1 MWQSPP
7 YTIAP
12 EKGSISIT
20 CSTREPLLGLYLK
33 QSHWPKLANVVY
45 YEDGKEPTVDE
56 RFKGRVTF
64 SGSQH
69 NLTISM
75 HHLQPAD
82 TGTYVCQAI
91 VQDEVWGPGTL
102 VVVTGRGNTHPET
115 TPPACWPGRAPP
127 APIRAPLLHTCQSP
141 SFQLQPAS
149 SREPPGLPLTSGPLL
164 ALNPEGTHGLPN
176 LPSVSLCLFFPD
188 TCQETRPTHFTFL
201 VVLAM
206 SFFYIG
212 VGLGALCVLM
222 KTKVSVTP

>member
-1 MWQSPP
+1 MALQSPLLSVLLGLAGALHGATPEVWQSPP

-20 CSTREPLLGLYLK
+20 CSTREPLLGVYLK

-102 VVVTGRGNTHPET
+102 VVVT
-115 TPPACWPGRAPP
+115 
-127 APIRAPLLHTCQSP
+127 
-141 SFQLQPAS
+141 
-149 SREPPGLPLTSGPLL
+149 
-164 ALNPEGTHGLPN
+164 
-176 LPSVSLCLFFPD
+176 D

-222 KTKVSVTP
+222 KTKIKKLCQRKDESQACVVYEDMSCSRRSNVSSSNLYH